1 MLNYRELN
9 HLLGGNNGEINEIYL
24 ILKNNL
30 NIIYLIIIIKVIIK
44 IIIIKIIKAIIKIIN
59 IILNYYLILILL
71 HLHLQHYPK
80 IIKNYPSYL
89 FL

>member
-44 IIIIKIIKAIIKIIN
+44 IIIIKIIIKAIIKIIN
-59 IILNYYLILILL
+59 IILNYYLLLIL
-71 HLHLQHYPK
+71 LHLQHYPK